1 MSAVEI
7 SHSETTDAPVRRED
21 RQTTSKNAWRW
32 FLALEG
38 FLALVYFPFGLPPQK
53 PLIFGFLPW
62 MEWNGQPFVWALI
75 GLSAVGAIFYG
86 VWRNRPEAPVAWW
99 FLGGGVLLFIA
110 GDTIYKFWHQIL
122 GQQQIPFPSFIDAIY
137 ITMYP
142 VLAIGLLLLA
152 RARVPGGDRASL
164 IDAVVVT
171 LGVGLLSWIFLI
183 GPNVRAPGGLLAR
196 LTAAGYP
203 LGDILVLAMLA
214 HLWSAGGF
222 RIPAGRLLAIGAL
235 GTLVSDTLYGL
246 ANLHPAWNWS
256 DGNPIDLGW
265 ILFYSC
271 WGAAALHPSMR
282 ELSERRPAVAPRMT
296 RTRLALLATAS
307 LIAPF
312 VLLIEARLGNPVDAP
327 VVAVVAGLMFVLVL
341 IRMAG
346 VVWEREQAE
355 TREQVLRKSAAELVA
370 ASGRE
375 GINTAA
381 MAGLTAL
388 TSGQVSIV
396 DIVLADFDTSGGLTV
411 AARSGDGSADLLRYL
426 ELIRDDNLPSRGAG
440 RLETWVVDAPLS
452 VSDRSD
458 NDLAGEAILCQVG
471 PAGTPHGLIAARSKG
486 KFPPQLLGSI
496 EALAAVVELAV
507 DREAMTEMIHAR
519 RSEARFQT
527 LVQNAS
533 DVILIIR
540 PDMTITYQTPSA
552 RRTLG
557 YAHGSLEGTPLTNL
571 IHPDDVEPALALISG
586 VALREGA
593 SVTALWRVHHESG
606 SLRYVEVIAKNLLS
620 DRAVDGIVLT
630 LRDVSER
637 KGLEEELKHQA
648 FHDALSGLANRAL
661 FRDRLE
667 HALARSERSKAS
679 LAVLFLDLDDFKVV
693 NDSLGHA
700 AGDALL
706 VEVAKRVA
714 NSLRGGDTAARF
726 GGDEFAILMEEI
738 VSTDEACDVATRILT
753 DLNEPIQIRDHDIH
767 VRASIGI
774 AFNASGTE
782 QPAELIQAADVAMYS
797 AKALGK
803 GRYQVYKPE
812 LQMAVVE
819 RLERTADLQRAVDN
833 REFEVHY
840 QPILSLEGSR
850 TDGFEALVRWRHP
863 ERGLLAPLEF
873 IPLAEE
879 TGLIVPLGRWVLQT
893 SCLKVREWQTR
904 FLTARNLNLN
914 VNISIK
920 HFQHED
926 FVEHV
931 ASALQDADLN
941 PQYLVLELTE
951 NVLLQDSESVIEK
964 MRELKRLGVSFAMD
978 DFGTGYSSL
987 SYLKRFPIDI
997 LKVDKAFVDDVVEDG
1012 VLANTIIQLGNTLN
1026 LQTVAEGI
1034 EQARQLETLRR
1045 FGCQLGQG
1053 FYLGKPL
1060 PPNETAGYL
1069 SGNRQVPPVEDPRP
1083 AEETVG

>member
-1 MSAVEI
+1 
-7 SHSETTDAPVRRED
+7 
-21 RQTTSKNAWRW
+21 
-32 FLALEG
+32 
-38 FLALVYFPFGLPPQK
+38 
-53 PLIFGFLPW
+53 
-62 MEWNGQPFVWALI
+62 
-75 GLSAVGAIFYG
+75 
-86 VWRNRPEAPVAWW
+86 
-99 FLGGGVLLFIA
+99 
-110 GDTIYKFWHQIL
+110 
-122 GQQQIPFPSFIDAIY
+122 
-137 ITMYP
+137 
-142 VLAIGLLLLA
+142 
-152 RARVPGGDRASL
+152 
-164 IDAVVVT
+164 
-171 LGVGLLSWIFLI
+171 
-183 GPNVRAPGGLLAR
+183 
-196 LTAAGYP
+196 
-203 LGDILVLAMLA
+203 MLA

-282 ELSERRPAVAPRMT
+282 ELSERRPAVPPRMT
-296 RTRLALLATAS
+296 RTRLALLAAAS

-327 VVAVVAGLMFVLVL
+327 VVAVVAGVMFVLVL

-375 GINTAA
+375 GINAA
-381 MAGLTAL
+381 TMAGLTAL
-388 TSGQVSIV
+388 TSGQMSIV
-396 DIVLADFDTSGGLTV
+396 DIVLADFDPSGGLTV
-411 AARSGDGSADLLRYL
+411 AARSGDGSADLPRYL

-440 RLETWVVDAPLS
+440 RLETWVVDAPLL
-452 VSDRSD
+452 VSDRSE

-486 KFPPQLLGSI
+486 KFPPQLRGSI

-620 DRAVDGIVLT
+620 DRTVDGIVLT

-637 KGLEEELKHQA
+637 KDLEEELKHQA

-706 VEVAKRVA
+706 VEVAKRVT

-753 DLNEPIQIRDHDIH
+753 DLNEPIRIRDHDIH

-964 MRELKRLGVSFAMD
+964 MRQLKKLGVSFAMD

-1069 SGNRQVPPVEDPRP
+1069 SGNRQVPPVEDPLP